1 MTAKI
6 ITFLTAIGELHPNQQ
21 FLMSLPH
28 NDELTEAEFNSCY
41 LEGDGVTDDGIIKT
55 TSDTSKFKVNYADVL
70 AKYKELIAE

>member
-28 NDELTEAEFNSCY
+28 STPQ
-41 LEGDGVTDDGIIKT
+41 
-55 TSDTSKFKVNYADVL
+55 
-70 AKYKELIAE
+70 